1 MNEIRQGEIA
11 LALLKGYVKR
21 HGIEESV
28 LADFIADFRLTRQ
41 GQRTLAEESEKI
53 SADPLRAI
61 DALPGDLL
69 ETLKEMFMSESAGI
83 DDAELEMFFNATL
96 LPELAEIFADVERE
110 HARRV
115 LKGAA
120 SGITEFPD

>member
-28 LADFIADFRLTRQ
+28 LADFIADFRISKRGEKAST
-41 GQRTLAEESEKI
+41 EETAKI
-53 SADPLRAI
+53 SSDPLRAI

-83 DDAELEMFFNATL
+83 DDAELEVFFNAAL
-96 LPELAEIFADVERE
+96 LPEIEEIRAEVERAHE
-110 HARRV
+110 HRMLR
-115 LKGAA
+115 GGA
-120 SGITEFPD
+120 SGSTEFPD